1 MRGMPMRAV
10 ARLGFRLFPPDN
22 FKASVEPCGV
32 GLRLSMTW
40 LASPSTS
47 LMHLIRAF
55 TSAYKAERIM
65 WLRMMIS
72 HVG

>member
-1 MRGMPMRAV
+1 MRAV
-10 ARLGFRLFPPDN
+10 ARLSFRLFPTDN

-47 LMHLIRAF
+47 LMHLIRVL
-55 TSAYKAERIM
+55 TSAYEAERIM
-65 WLRMMIS
+65 LLRMMTS